1 MYIEHDQLQA
11 DTCVYERSR
20 SGWVRRR
27 LDLGLRL
34 RLVDLDNSGA
44 RESAPYIG
52 RPAADGVLAVGI
64 LHSGFMPATTT
75 PRTSTSCWTASIPAT
90 QRRSLASY
98 FPPPSLATS
107 R

>member
-75 PRTSTSCWTASIPAT
+75 PRRRRRAGRRRFR
-90 QRRSLASY
+90 QRNGDRLHR
-98 FPPPSLATS
+98 TS
-107 R
+107 RRRR